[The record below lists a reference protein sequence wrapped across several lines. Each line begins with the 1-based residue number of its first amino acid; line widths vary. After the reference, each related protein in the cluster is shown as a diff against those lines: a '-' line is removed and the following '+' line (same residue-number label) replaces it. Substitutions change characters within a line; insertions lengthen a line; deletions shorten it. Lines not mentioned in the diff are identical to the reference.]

1 MTAITPRR
9 ASSAVG
15 TITLA
20 LTAVLTATIIASAAP
35 ARADGGHGFAFGRPA
50 TATEATR
57 SVTITM
63 RDVLFEPDSLTV
75 APGEVIRFV
84 LKNEGALLHEFNLG
98 TPDMHARH
106 QREMA
111 MMMEHGML
119 TATGMREM
127 PAMDHARIS
136 GMDMSGK
143 TMSGMDMSDMKH
155 DDPNSVLVA
164 PGGTAELVWQFAKA
178 DALEFACNVPGHY
191 ESGMIGPIGFGQ

>member
-1 MTAITPRR
+1 MSMTAITPRR
-9 ASSAVG
+9 ANSAVG
-15 TITLA
+15 AITLA
-20 LTAVLTATIIASAAP
+20 LTAALTATLIASAAP
-35 ARADGGHGFAFGRPA
+35 ARADAGHGFAFGRPA
-50 TATEATR
+50 TADKATR
-57 SVTITM
+57 TVTITM

-119 TATGMREM
+119 TATGMQEM
-127 PAMDHARIS
+127 PAMDHDR
-136 GMDMSGK
+136 
-143 TMSGMDMSDMKH
+143 MSGMNMSDMKH

-164 PGGTAELVWQFAKA
+164 PGGTAELVWAFAKA

-191 ESGMIGPIGFGQ
+191 ESGMSGPIGFGQ

>member
-1 MTAITPRR
+1 MSMTAITPRR
-9 ASSAVG
+9 ANSAVG

-20 LTAVLTATIIASAAP
+20 LTAALTAAIIASAAP
-35 ARADGGHGFAFGRPA
+35 ARADAGHGFAFGRPA
-50 TATEATR
+50 TADKATR
-57 SVTITM
+57 TVTITM

-75 APGEVIRFV
+75 TPGEVIRFV
-84 LKNEGALLHEFNLG
+84 LKNEGTLLHEFNLG

-119 TATGMREM
+119 TATGLQEM
-127 PAMDHARIS
+127 PAMDHAR
-136 GMDMSGK
+136 
-143 TMSGMDMSDMKH
+143 MSGMNMSGMNMSDMKH

-191 ESGMIGPIGFGQ
+191 ESGMSGPIGFGQ